1 MEYSEGLTKM
11 NIIPAFQNVALIVM
25 NKLTI
30 PLVYKIDNE
39 FVLPKTFYENDND
52 NPKENI
58 QNSSDCYC
66 QLL

>member
-1 MEYSEGLTKM
+1 M
-11 NIIPAFQNVALIVM
+11 NIIPAFQDIALIAM

-39 FVLPKTFYENDND
+39 FILPTTFYENDND
-52 NPKENI
+52 NKKENI
-58 QNSSDCYC
+58 QNSPDCYW